1 MKTFTSKV
9 VEICDNGD
17 AIVELPPELLEE
29 MGWKE
34 GDTLDISE
42 KDGRVII
49 KKIDEE
55 HRKKSLDKWW
65 FSHYTIDKYYWF
77 SNTDW
82 IKLLGDL
89 NENRRW

>member
-42 KDGRVII
+42 KDGKVII
-49 KKIDEE
+49 KKIDELE
-55 HRKKSLDKWW
+55 AHKA
-65 FSHYTIDKYYWF
+65 
-77 SNTDW
+77 
-82 IKLLGDL
+82 
-89 NENRRW
+89 EQ

>member
-29 MGWKE
+29 MGRKE

-49 KKIDEE
+49 KKIDELE
-55 HRKKSLDKWW
+55 AHKA
-65 FSHYTIDKYYWF
+65 
-77 SNTDW
+77 
-82 IKLLGDL
+82 
-89 NENRRW
+89 EQ

>member
-34 GDTLDISE
+34 GDILDISE
-42 KDGRVII
+42 KNGNIII

-55 HRKKSLDKWW
+55 HRKKSLDK
-65 FSHYTIDKYYWF
+65 
-77 SNTDW
+77 
-82 IKLLGDL
+82 
-89 NENRRW
+89 

>member
-17 AIVELPPELLEE
+17 AIIELPPELLEE

-49 KKIDEE
+49 KKIDELE
-55 HRKKSLDKWW
+55 AHKA
-65 FSHYTIDKYYWF
+65 
-77 SNTDW
+77 
-82 IKLLGDL
+82 
-89 NENRRW
+89 EQ